1 MSVFLGYIIFLV
13 AFFGLATGL
22 FLGLRAIKLI

>member
-1 MSVFLGYIIFLV
+1 MSVFLGYIIFLA

-22 FLGLRAIKLI
+22 FLGLKAIKLI